1 MTLNATRGFG
11 LSARNLALVLVAG
24 GVTAASAEVITL
36 RSGQVG
42 GLPGVAGQTDDIVT
56 YLPNNPPGGA
66 ISASPFTPAE
76 FAGAV
81 GGPSASVINAHPAW
95 TPGISDTAARWI
107 NFGVDQQ
114 VNPDGS
120 VSGPGYGLPGSSLYA
135 IPFFVTTA
143 NATGGFMNIEYAV
156 DDVGGDW
163 YSPYLGGNPNTLYI
177 NGVALPHQGG
187 NYAASTF
194 YSTSLSFGP
203 GLNHL
208 YLYQRDAGI
217 LVSGAIFSITIDV
230 VPAPGALAM
239 VGMGGLLAA
248 RRRRA

>member
-1 MTLNATRGFG
+1 MSKSTFVVM
-11 LSARNLALVLVAG
+11 LVGVAIAMVAG
-24 GVTAASAEVITL
+24 QAASAEVITL

-42 GLPGVAGQTDDIVT
+42 GLPGVAGQADDIVT

-66 ISASPFTPAE
+66 ISPSPFTPAE
-76 FAGAV
+76 FAGAAT
-81 GGPSASVINAHPAW
+81 GPAAHVINAHPAW
-95 TPGISDTAARWI
+95 TPGISDTQARWI
-107 NFGVDQQ
+107 NFAVDQQ
-114 VNPDGS
+114 VQPDGS
-120 VSGPGYGLPGSSLYA
+120 VGGTGYGLPGSSLYA
-135 IPFFVTTA
+135 IPFFVNTA

-163 YSPYLGGNPNTLYI
+163 YAPYLGGNPNTLYI

-203 GLNHL
+203 GLNYL

-217 LVSGAIFSITIDV
+217 LVSGAIFRITIDV
-230 VPAPGALAM
+230 APAPGAAALL
-239 VGMGGLLAA
+239 GLGGLFAA
-248 RRRRA
+248 RRRR

>member
-1 MTLNATRGFG
+1 MSKLC
-11 LSARNLALVLVAG
+11 SVARVALVSAIVIGATG
-24 GVTAASAEVITL
+24 HAASAEVITL

-66 ISASPFTPAE
+66 ISASPFTAAD
-76 FAGAV
+76 FTGAAT
-81 GGPSASVINAHPAW
+81 GPSATVINAHPAW
-95 TPGISDTAARWI
+95 TPGISDTQARWI
-107 NFGVDQQ
+107 NFAADQQ
-114 VNPDGS
+114 VQPDGS
-120 VSGPGYGLPGSSLYA
+120 VGGTGYGLPGSSLYA

-143 NATGGFMNIEYAV
+143 NATGGFMSIEYAV

-163 YSPYLGGNPNTLYI
+163 FAPYLGGNPNTLYI

-203 GLNHL
+203 GWNYL

-230 VPAPGALAM
+230 VPAPGAAALL
-239 VGMGGLLAA
+239 GLGGLVAA
-248 RRRRA
+248 RRRR

>member
-1 MTLNATRGFG
+1 MSTTRVSMLFAAVG
-11 LSARNLALVLVAG
+11 LAG
-24 GVTAASAEVITL
+24 AAGLCNAEVITL

-42 GLPGVAGQTDDIVT
+42 GLPGVAGQSDDIAT
-56 YLPNNPPGGA
+56 FLPNNPPGGA
-66 ISASPFTPAE
+66 ISLSAFTPAE

-81 GGPSASVINAHPAW
+81 GGPAAKVINAHPAW
-95 TPGISDTAARWI
+95 TPGISDAAARWI

-114 VNPDGS
+114 VQPDGS
-120 VSGPGYGLPGSSLYA
+120 VSGTGYGLPGSSLYA
-135 IPFFVTTA
+135 IPFFVNTA
-143 NATGGFMNIEYAV
+143 NATGGIMNIEYAV

-163 YSPYLGGNPNTLYI
+163 YAPYLGGNPNTLYI

-230 VPAPGALAM
+230 VPTPGTAAVL
-239 VGMGGLLAA
+239 GLGGLLAA
-248 RRRRA
+248 RRRR

>member
-1 MTLNATRGFG
+1 MSISISNVLAVAAIVTL
-11 LSARNLALVLVAG
+11 AG
-24 GVTAASAEVITL
+24 TAAHAEVINL
-36 RSGQVG
+36 RSGQVS
-42 GLPGVAGQTDDIVT
+42 GLPGAIGQNDDIVT
-56 YLPNNPPGGA
+56 YLNNNPPGGA

-81 GGPSASVINAHPAW
+81 SGAPAKVIQAHPAW

-114 VNPDGS
+114 VNSDGS
-120 VSGPGYGLPGSSLYA
+120 VSGTGYGLPGSSLYA
-135 IPFFVTTA
+135 IPFFVTTPG
-143 NATGGFMNIEYAV
+143 ATGGFMNIEYAV

-163 YSPYLGGNPNTLYI
+163 YAPYLGGNPNTLYI

-194 YSTSLSFGP
+194 YSTSLSFSS
-203 GLNHL
+203 GLNYL

-230 VPAPGALAM
+230 VVPAPGAAAM
-239 VGMGGLLAA
+239 LGLGGLVAF
-248 RRRRA
+248 RRRR